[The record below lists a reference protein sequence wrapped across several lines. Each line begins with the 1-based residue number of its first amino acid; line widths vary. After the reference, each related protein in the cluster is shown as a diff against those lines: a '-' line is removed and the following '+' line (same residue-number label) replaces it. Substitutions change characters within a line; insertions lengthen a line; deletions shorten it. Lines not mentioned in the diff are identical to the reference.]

1 MNKKQKRESKKT
13 GRSNREE
20 IILHL
25 LRDFPNTQY
34 TLKYLASVSGGAS
47 KEGRR
52 ETFEILDRLFNEGIV
67 EECAREKYR
76 LSQQH
81 RPLDEGTA
89 TAVHPAGAVDV
100 TVDGVEDHISVR
112 AHTAH

>member
-1 MNKKQKRESKKT
+1 MTTMNKKQQRRSDKGAKRSD
-13 GRSNREE
+13 RAE

-52 ETFEILDRLFNEGIV
+52 ETFEILSRLFDEGIV
-67 EECAREKYR
+67 EECSREKYR

-81 RPLDEGTA
+81 HRRGSCL
-89 TAVHPAGAVDV
+89 AGLVQPF
-100 TVDGVEDHISVR
+100 
-112 AHTAH
+112 